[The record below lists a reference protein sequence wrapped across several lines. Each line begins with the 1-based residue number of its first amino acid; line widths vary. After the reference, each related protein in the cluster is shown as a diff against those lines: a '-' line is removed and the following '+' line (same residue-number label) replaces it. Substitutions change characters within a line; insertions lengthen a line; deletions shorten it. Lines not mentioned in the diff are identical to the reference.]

1 MTTNQGIK
9 YKLSSMLAGM
19 HVGRSREIE
28 AISFAEE
35 MESTHAI
42 LVMMPREVHQFEQ
55 ANYTLLPLL
64 EAAAPL
70 KIHTYVNEI
79 YKTWL
84 DRSLIRDAL
93 IFTEKDFGRMTL
105 LPKSDLVNHIA
116 ALNCNMVI
124 DMNPEYNL
132 VAAYIAAITRA
143 RIRIGME
150 RDENRFFNVTVRLST
165 QEPKEKY
172 QKYIDQIVRSFLSTR

>member
-9 YKLSSMLAGM
+9 YKLSSLLAGM
-19 HVGRSREIE
+19 HVRKIQEND
-28 AISFAEE
+28 AITFADELE
-35 MESTHAI
+35 NTHSI

-55 ANYTLLPLL
+55 ANYTLLPLV

-70 KIHTYVNEI
+70 KVHAYVNEI

-105 LPKSDLVNHIA
+105 LPKNDLVNQVA
-116 ALNCNMVI
+116 ALECNLVI
-124 DMNPEYNL
+124 DMNMDYNL
-132 VAAYIAAITRA
+132 VAAYIAAVTQA
-143 RIRIGME
+143 RIRIAME
-150 RDENRFFNVTVRLST
+150 RGENRFFNVMV
-165 QEPKEKY
+165 QIAAEDPKEKY
-172 QKYIDQIVRSFLSTR
+172 QKYMDQIIRSFLTTR